1 MKKIIY
7 LTAAF
12 LMLFPSSIFCSFVK
26 DEEKTQIDLTI
37 EKPANENQRN
47 LDPSYINAF
56 LYPNSKDVEVELF
69 NIGDATIT
77 ILNQWGQVIASD
89 FTTTDIPAII
99 NLNLSSQKGTFC
111 LIVSSSQAFAQ
122 GWFVL

>member
-1 MKKIIY
+1 
-7 LTAAF
+7 
-12 LMLFPSSIFCSFVK
+12 MLLPSTILGNNTK
-26 DEEKTQIDLTI
+26 DEEKIEIDLNVGNL
-37 EKPANENQRN
+37 EKENEKENERSIIN
-47 LDPSYINAF
+47 PSINAF